1 MPPLLLLTRPQDQS
15 LLFVRQLE
23 DAGAALDA
31 RIAPLSV
38 IRAQAVD
45 PEAFAGAAGVVLTSA
60 NAVPPLLGVPGLAG
74 LPAYCVGPA
83 TAAAATKAGF
93 RALDAGG
100 DAADLLALLTRQRP
114 KGRLI
119 HARGAEVVR
128 DLKPEIHAL
137 GLEWQEVVVYAAE
150 PLPWPEDTVP
160 SMAGRAVVA
169 PLFSPRGAAHFVQ
182 ALGAARPE
190 GLRLVAISTACA
202 ARLPADLRAR
212 TRLSDRPDG
221 GGMLRAVLSE
231 LSQTLPTP

>member
-1 MPPLLLLTRPQDQS
+1 MPPI
-15 LLFVRQLE
+15 
-23 DAGAALDA
+23 G
-31 RIAPLSV
+31 
-38 IRAQAVD
+38 
-45 PEAFAGAAGVVLTSA
+45 
-60 NAVPPLLGVPGLAG
+60 
-74 LPAYCVGPA
+74 
-83 TAAAATKAGF
+83 
-93 RALDAGG
+93 
-100 DAADLLALLTRQRP
+100 
-114 KGRLI
+114 
-119 HARGAEVVR
+119 ARGAVVVR

-150 PLPWPEDTVP
+150 PLPWPEGIVP

-190 GLRLVAISTACA
+190 GLRLVAISAACA